1 MIKTTAVLCAYRD
14 RQSNTQEGWG
24 IQHMRRA
31 SLVLIIS
38 LAVLAGIGLFLL
50 ESLFIVQRVAAVSN
64 PTGAIT
70 IRPEGSDAF
79 VNLGDTKRVM
89 AGTVIKTG
97 SDGGLM
103 LNWVDGSRIKV
114 GPNTTM
120 QVLKC
125 QVNRARST
133 ESYLFRL
140 DLGRVWVRVLKRLSQ
155 RSKFEISTP
164 TATAAV
170 RGTIFSVAVAE
181 DGSTS
186 VSVLRGQVDVM
197 TDAGDVAVRADQ
209 MAEVGRD
216 APAAVLEQSEA
227 DQAQWKSV
235 ADVARPAL
243 TVDEPIGDRVPAGA
257 QSVHVKGTAERGA
270 QVTVNGH
277 PVVVKISGG
286 FETDVPL
293 PHGAEPV
300 RIEVRARDQKGFE
313 SVVVRKLSR

>member
-1 MIKTTAVLCAYRD
+1 MF
-14 RQSNTQEGWG
+14 
-24 IQHMRRA
+24 M
-31 SLVLIIS
+31 
-38 LAVLAGIGLFLL
+38 L
-50 ESLFIVQRVAAVSN
+50 ESLLVVQRVAAITN
-64 PTGAIT
+64 PTGAIS
-70 IRPEGSDAF
+70 IRPQGSNAF

-97 SDGGLM
+97 SDGELM

-125 QVNRARST
+125 QVNRARSS
-133 ESYLFRL
+133 ESYLFKL

-186 VSVLRGQVDVM
+186 VSVLRGQVDVV
-197 TDAGDVAVRADQ
+197 TDEGDVAVRADQ
-209 MAEVGRD
+209 IAEVGRD
-216 APAAVLEQSEA
+216 ATPAVLEQSDA

-243 TVDEPIGDRVPAGA
+243 TVDKPIGDRMPAGA
-257 QSVHVKGTAERGA
+257 QSVHVSGTAERGA

-277 PVVVKISGG
+277 PVAVKINGR
-286 FETDVPL
+286 FETDLPL
-293 PHGAEPV
+293 PHGTEPV
-300 RIEVRARDQKGFE
+300 RIEVRARDEKGFE
-313 SVVVRKLSR
+313 SVVVRKLTR